1 MPPYRDGQLKSAPR
15 AGAKISA
22 AARAVQD
29 QLEVGGIAEIFL
41 ISFPLYILSD
51 MRASH
56 AALLSLLEQLLL
68 ADGAVVFF

>member
-22 AARAVQD
+22 AARAVQ
-29 QLEVGGIAEIFL
+29 LEVGGIAEIFL
-41 ISFPLYILSD
+41 ISFPLYILSE

-68 ADGAVVFF
+68 ADVAVVFF